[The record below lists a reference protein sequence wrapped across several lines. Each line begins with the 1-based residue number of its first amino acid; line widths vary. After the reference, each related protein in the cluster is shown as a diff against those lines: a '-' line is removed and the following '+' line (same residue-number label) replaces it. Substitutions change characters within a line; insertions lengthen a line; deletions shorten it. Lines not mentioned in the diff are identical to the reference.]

1 MDVEVEVAEDEVC
14 VKRQHSVANTSLD
27 LDAKRAKRAKNQ
39 DEAKGCEEESSDGAR
54 GLAEEVDE
62 EKREDG
68 RQDEPDKK
76 TPLWR
81 KPKPYKSKEEM
92 CQEDFD
98 KKTTKVHWKQAQ
110 KMKKKR
116 GPQKKEGV
124 EKMFP
129 SGKVGCIS
137 QIFK

>member
-1 MDVEVEVAEDEVC
+1 MDVEVKVAEDEVC
-14 VKRQHSVANTSLD
+14 VKRQHSEANTSRD
-27 LDAKRAKRAKNQ
+27 LGAQPKKRAKNQ
-39 DEAKGCEEESSDGAR
+39 DEAAGGEEESSDGAR

-68 RQDEPDKK
+68 RQEEPDKK

-81 KPKPYKSKEEM
+81 KPKPYKSKEAM

-98 KKTTKVHWKQAQ
+98 KKTTKVHWSKR
-110 KMKKKR
+110 KNKPGPKKK
-116 GPQKKEGV
+116 EEV
-124 EKMFP
+124 EEMFP

>member
-14 VKRQHSVANTSLD
+14 VKRQRSVANTSLG
-27 LDAKRAKRAKNQ
+27 AKPKKRAKTQ
-39 DEAKGCEEESSDGAR
+39 DEAAGGEEESSDGAR

-68 RQDEPDKK
+68 RQEEPDKK

-92 CQEDFD
+92 CQEEFD

-124 EKMFP
+124 GKMPP
-129 SGKVGCIS
+129 SGQVG
-137 QIFK
+137 

>member
-14 VKRQHSVANTSLD
+14 VKRQRSVANTSLG
-27 LDAKRAKRAKNQ
+27 AKPKKRAKTQ
-39 DEAKGCEEESSDGAR
+39 EEAAGGEEESSPGAR
-54 GLAEEVDE
+54 GLAEEVEE

-68 RQDEPDKK
+68 RQGEPDKK

-81 KPKPYKSKEEM
+81 KPKPYKSKEAM

-98 KKTTKVHWKQAQ
+98 KKTTKVHWSKR
-110 KMKKKR
+110 KNKPGPKKKEEV
-116 GPQKKEGV
+116 KE
-124 EKMFP
+124 MFP